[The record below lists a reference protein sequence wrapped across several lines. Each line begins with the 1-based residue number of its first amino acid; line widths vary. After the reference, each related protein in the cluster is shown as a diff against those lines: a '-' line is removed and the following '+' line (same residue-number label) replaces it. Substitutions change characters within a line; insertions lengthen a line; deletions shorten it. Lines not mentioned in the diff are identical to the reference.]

1 MIRIFRQARSMT
13 ASRKH
18 FRKFLW
24 YSLGEIILVVIGIL
38 IAIQINNWNEDRIER
53 REIHAY
59 ARALASDLR
68 DDIAAVRVSAY
79 QARNVVFQIDELVAY
94 LHERSFDSI
103 SNIDLYRHVWSM
115 GYRPFVFNRA
125 SLDPMKSSAALREV
139 RNQDLARKIS
149 EYEGLAYHLEEDQV
163 SDSRNARDAYLA
175 TNKVVNRNIPDRAV
189 VYEYFTAASDAEEFR
204 ESFFE
209 FPSIELYQ
217 RIEKDDLGLVA
228 SDMRDV
234 QEMVNILISY
244 RSDLYARPDLE
255 LPRLMILAQELID
268 LIEAEY
274 PEE

>member
-1 MIRIFRQARSMT
+1 MIRIFRQARRMT
-13 ASRKH
+13 TSRKH

-24 YSLGEIILVVIGIL
+24 YSLGEIFLVVIGIL
-38 IAIQINNWNEDRIER
+38 IAIQVNNWNEDRIER

-79 QARNVVFQIDELVAY
+79 QARNVVFQIDKMVAY

-125 SLDPMKSSAALREV
+125 SLDPMKSSGALREV
-139 RNQDLARKIS
+139 RNQELARKIS
-149 EYEGLAYHLEEDQV
+149 EYEGLAYHLEEDQL
-163 SDSRNARDAYLA
+163 SDSRNARDANLA
-175 TNKVVNRNIPDRAV
+175 TNKVINRNIPNRAA
-189 VYEYFTAASDAEEFR
+189 VYEYFTAASDAEKFR
-204 ESFFE
+204 ESFLE
-209 FPSIELYQ
+209 FPSTELYQ
-217 RIEKDDLGLVA
+217 RIEQNDLGLVA
-228 SDMRDV
+228 TDMRDV
-234 QEMVNILISY
+234 EEMVNVLISY

-255 LPRLMILAQELID
+255 LPRLVALAQELID
-268 LIEAEY
+268 LIETEY